1 MKLSKLTVLLTSTL
15 MLLGLVTASQA
26 DLTIFPEESST
37 EVNSFTSYEVEVEN
51 IGPVKDVY
59 EIQHNYPGEI
69 SVAPNKVELEPD
81 QSETVNVWFNPRVD
95 REAGTYSFQVSA
107 DSRADGQTYS
117 TSGRVNVIKD
127 HQVDV
132 SGSDSASVCRGETA
146 RYEIDVTNDGIQQEE
161 FAVTTEYGELDRDRV
176 NLDQGET
183 TTVVL
188 TASSSEVTEES
199 FNVRASS
206 TTSYATESMNVQF
219 NAENCFDSEIS
230 ITPGTQET
238 AAFTESE
245 FEITVRNL
253 GTRSDEFTLST
264 DRGELSD
271 TTLEVDS
278 DSTETATLSFTPE
291 ELGEQQLTVQASG
304 DSEAS
309 QTVTVNS
316 YNGMSSNVEFDRS
329 RTVCRDES
337 ATYTVTVENN
347 GEAQETYNLSSNIG
361 EVLEEQVT
369 LEEGESVETAVDVN
383 SSNMEDGDHELVLE
397 SEASAFEGPVSSDST
412 TFTVENC
419 WDVGMNIVPEIAS
432 AGENM
437 STVYEVKVSN
447 PGTKENTYRLT
458 HQGPEWVEIRPETI
472 TVAPGA
478 TESVYMYAGVPFEK
492 KGEVEITAVAEGNE
506 VRTSQT
512 VQLVINDEVE
522 EAIRSNKGDFIG
534 RFSSSATGLY
544 TAITDS
550 DNVTRGAA
558 AIIAGLIITAVI
570 LVREW

>member
-230 ITPGTQET
+230 ITPETQET

-361 EVLEEQVT
+361 EVLEQQVT
-369 LEEGESVETAVDVN
+369 LDVGESVETGLTVN
-383 SSNMEDGDHELVLE
+383 STGMEDGEHEITFQ
-397 SEASAFEGPVSSDST
+397 SEASTFEGPVSSDST

-458 HQGPEWVEIRPETI
+458 HQGPEWVEIRPETV

>member
-161 FAVTTEYGELDRDRV
+161 FAVTTEYGELDRNRV

-219 NAENCFDSEIS
+219 TAENCFDSEIS

-271 TTLEVDS
+271 TTVEVDS

-369 LEEGESVETAVDVN
+369 LDVGESVETGLTVN
-383 SSNMEDGDHELVLE
+383 STGMEDGEHEITFQ
-397 SEASAFEGPVSSDST
+397 SEASTFEGPVSSDST

-522 EAIRSNKGDFIG
+522 EAIRSNRGDFIG

>member
-1 MKLSKLTVLLTSTL
+1 MKVSKLTVLLTTTL

-69 SVAPNKVELEPD
+69 SVAPNKVELEPS

-95 REAGTYSFQVSA
+95 RDAGTYSFQVSA

-132 SGSDSASVCRGETA
+132 SGLDSASVCRGETA

-161 FAVTTEYGELDRDRV
+161 FAVKTEYGELDRNRV

-230 ITPGTQET
+230 ITPETQET

-245 FEITVRNL
+245 FDVTVRNL
-253 GTRSDEFTLST
+253 GTRSDEFTIST

-304 DSEAS
+304 DSEDS

-337 ATYTVTVENN
+337 ATYTVTVEND
-347 GEAQETYNLSSNIG
+347 GEAEETYNLSSNIG
-361 EVLEEQVT
+361 TVLEDQLT
-369 LEEGESVETAVDVN
+369 LEEGESVETAVEVN
-383 SSNMEDGDHELVLE
+383 SSEMEDGDHELVLE
-397 SEASAFEGPVSSDST
+397 SEASTFEGPVSSDST

-437 STVYEVKVSN
+437 STIYKVKVSN

-458 HQGPEWVEIRPETI
+458 HKGPEWVEIRPETI

-478 TESVYMYAGVPFEK
+478 TDSVYMYAGVPFEK

-512 VQLVINDEVE
+512 VELVINDEVE
-522 EAIRSNKGDFIG
+522 EAIRSNRGDFIG

>member
-1 MKLSKLTVLLTSTL
+1 MKLSKLTVLLTTTL
-15 MLLGLVTASQA
+15 MLLGLAAASQA

-69 SVAPNKVELEPD
+69 SVAPNQVELESG
-81 QSETVNVWFNPRVD
+81 QSETINVWFNPRVD
-95 REAGTYSFQVSA
+95 RDAGTYSFQVSA

-117 TSGRVNVIKD
+117 TSGRVNVIRD
-127 HQVDV
+127 HEVSV
-132 SGSDSASVCRGETA
+132 SGSDSAVVCRGETA

-161 FAVTTEYGELDRDRV
+161 FAVTTEYGELDRNRV

-219 NAENCFDSEIS
+219 VTENCFDSEIS
-230 ITPGTQET
+230 ISPGTQET

-245 FEITVRNL
+245 FDVTVRNL

-264 DRGELSD
+264 DRGELSE
-271 TTLEVDS
+271 TTVEVDA
-278 DSTETATLSFTPE
+278 DSTETATLRFTPE

-304 DSEAS
+304 NSETT

-316 YNGMSSNVEFDRS
+316 YNGMSSNVEFDES

-337 ATYTVTVENN
+337 ATYTVTVEND
-347 GEAQETYNLSSNIG
+347 GEAAETFNLSSNTG
-361 EVLEEQVT
+361 EVLEQQVT
-369 LEEGESVETAVDVN
+369 VDAGESVETGLTVN
-383 SSNMEDGDHELVLE
+383 ASGMEDGEHEVTF
-397 SEASAFEGPVSSDST
+397 SSQASTFEGPESSAST

-437 STVYEVKVSN
+437 STIYEVKVSN
-447 PGTKENTYRLT
+447 PGTKENSYRLT
-458 HQGPEWVEIRPETI
+458 HQGPEWVEIRPETV

-492 KGEVEITAVAEGNE
+492 RGEVEITAVAEGNE
-506 VRTSQT
+506 VRTSET
-512 VQLVINDEVE
+512 VQLVINDDVE
-522 EAIRSNKGDFIG
+522 EAIRSNRGDLVG
-534 RFSSSATGLY
+534 RFSSSASGLY

-550 DNVTRGAA
+550 SNVTRGVA
-558 AIIAGLIITAVI
+558 AIIAGLVITAVI

>member
-146 RYEIDVTNDGIQQEE
+146 RYEIDVTNDGLQQEE

-230 ITPGTQET
+230 ITPETQET

-264 DRGELSD
+264 DKGELSD
-271 TTLEVDS
+271 TTVEVDS

-369 LEEGESVETAVDVN
+369 LEEGESVEAEIDVN
-383 SSNMEDGDHELVLE
+383 ASGMEDGDHELVLE
-397 SEASAFEGPVSSDST
+397 SEASTFEGPVSSDST

-522 EAIRSNKGDFIG
+522 EAIRSNRGDFIG